1 MTSNSELAE
10 LIPHA
15 SVVQTLSVELC
26 NITKKNALTAIKSF
40 VDSKI
45 KDTIQYINKR
55 IQDKIKSEPTAIYVL
70 IKNSD
75 VFNLW
80 EPKLSP
86 EELLEYNQYY
96 NILRCNYTV
105 CTGLTTQCNATAST
119 PNSRPPGVGVEFS
132 VGGTKIAL
140 HTYKYGDQFAQTKND
155 MVKSVLEEA
164 FKLYHKQGYL
174 TQWCW
179 NNGGSSFIDCFDI
192 IWKEN

>member
-1 MTSNSELAE
+1 MTSNSELEE

-15 SVVQTLSVELC
+15 SVVQNLSVELC
-26 NITKKNALTAIKSF
+26 NITKENALAAIKSF

-45 KDTIQYINKR
+45 KDTIQYINQR
-55 IQDKIKSEPTAIYVL
+55 IQDKIKAEPTAIYVL

-96 NILRCNYTV
+96 NILRCNYTK
-105 CTGLTTQCNATAST
+105 L
-119 PNSRPPGVGVEFS
+119 EM
-132 VGGTKIAL
+132 K
-140 HTYKYGDQFAQTKND
+140 TYKYGDQFSQTKND

-164 FKLYHKQGYL
+164 FKLYHKQGYR

-179 NNGGSSFIDCFDI
+179 YYGGSTEADCFDI
-192 IWKEN
+192 IWTTK